1 MIVIPTNSSGV
12 IREYTETIGLEGRVY
27 EFRFSWNTRTEAW
40 YLSIYTRDGSP
51 IIEGIAITCGVDLL
65 RGSVVAG
72 KPPGLLIAIPTD
84 GSTAR
89 PAIAGLGSRVQL
101 YYRESFDV

>member
-1 MIVIPTNSSGV
+1 MIVIPTNSSGT
-12 IREYTETIGLEGRVY
+12 IREYTETIALEGVAY
-27 EFRFSWNTRTEAW
+27 SFKFSWNTRTATW
-40 YLSIYTRDGSP
+40 YLSIYALDGTA

-72 KPPGLLIAIPTD
+72 RPPGLLFAGPTD
-84 GSTAR
+84 GSTVR
-89 PAIAGLGSRVQL
+89 PAIDGLGSRVQL